1 MTNKLMWNGFIVFP
15 FSTWFTRH
23 VIILHIRST
32 KTYIFL
38 TRTSHPS
45 NTFRTPYGVLTVRL
59 GLMRCS
65 SPGYYDT
72 QEYPMN
78 QKMSICRTHC
88 LDFFRRYRALTNDA
102 IGTGNSGRVVS
113 LRPAEP
119 QRHNIQ
125 GARSD
130 DDKVPSPQS
139 TRT

>member
-1 MTNKLMWNGFIVFP
+1 MEWFYRVSFFYLVYATRDHLTYTQHKNLHFSNTNKPP
-15 FSTWFTRH
+15 FE
-23 VIILHIRST
+23 HI
-32 KTYIFL
+32 
-38 TRTSHPS
+38 P
-45 NTFRTPYGVLTVRL
+45 NPYEVLTVRL

-130 DDKVPSPQS
+130 DDKGPSPQS